1 MAMNYRMGQLTQRI
15 AIERDVT
22 QSDGTGGQEKTATT
36 IANIY
41 AYVRN
46 KSTRELL
53 AAQQVSAT
61 ASVMFVVRWRGDV
74 LPSDRIIWKGVRYNI
89 TNSPSPDSRQAFLE
103 IEAERGVAS

>member
-1 MAMNYRMGQLTQRI
+1 MAYRIGQLTQRI

-22 QSDGTGGQEKTATT
+22 QSDGAGGQEKTTST
-36 IANIY
+36 VANMY

-61 ASVMFVVRWRGDV
+61 ASVMFVVRRRSD
-74 LPSDRIIWKGVRYNI
+74 LLASDRIIWKGVRYNI
-89 TNSPSPDSRQAFLE
+89 TNPMDLNSRDPFLE

>member
-1 MAMNYRMGQLTQRI
+1 MAYRIGQLTQRI

-22 QSDGTGGQEKTATT
+22 QSDGAGGQEKTATI

-61 ASVMFVVRWRGDV
+61 ASVIFVVRWRDDV
-74 LPSDRIIWKGVRYNI
+74 LPSDRLVWKGVRYNI
-89 TNSPSPDSRQAFLE
+89 TSPLDLNSRNPFLE